1 MVLTTRSRLS
11 ALTDANIGCHGT
23 SGKGVPFVFIF
34 FLIFRI
40 GSSIVEKYEECPAG
54 GMTEAP
60 RRGRREM
67 V

>member
-1 MVLTTRSRLS
+1 M
-11 ALTDANIGCHGT
+11 TDANIGCHGT

-54 GMTEAP
+54 DFVTKLRAEG
-60 RRGRREM
+60 GRMLREM